1 MYKNCFKI
9 MGIKELIKP
18 RNILIMAV
26 GAVVFGVL
34 ANQSGILGQ
43 VGSLPQKVTSKI
55 SA

>member
-1 MYKNCFKI
+1 

-34 ANQSGILGQ
+34 ANQAGVIGQ
-43 VGSLPQKVTSKI
+43 IGSLPQKVTSKI